1 MLSLRFLTVWRC
13 LLSVALPLMMFATAA
28 SAATTTA
35 TRIRPTIP
43 AATPKIQ
50 AQQPAPKATAPRT
63 TPATKPKPVVRR
75 AQRRAPARRPVP
87 ALLAQPQQVPQIS
100 AVPRAVIALLED
112 GDLASAAR
120 RLYMAPGST
129 RNLMLIREMERI
141 GESRVGIKPSPDER
155 HRHFL
160 NLGIAYHN
168 LFLLL
173 RTHADTP
180 KLSKVQRRF
189 LQKARDGYRR
199 ARKTAAPDHRAEIE
213 VLLASLDA
221 ASGKQDRAKKYF
233 VKKVDAKA
241 LGQSFRGATYLATYY
256 AALGD
261 AERTVA
267 ALQTARQYD
276 RDATLRDWMAIA
288 DDFQPVRDTPAF
300 QTLLQ
305 ELMKPRR
312 SR

>member
-1 MLSLRFLTVWRC
+1 M
-13 LLSVALPLMMFATAA
+13 ALPLMLFATAA

-35 TRIRPTIP
+35 TRIKPTIP
-43 AATPKIQ
+43 AATPKTQ
-50 AQQPAPKATAPRT
+50 AQRPAPAVAPKATVQRT
-63 TPATKPKPVVRR
+63 TPAAKPKPVVRR

-87 ALLAQPQQVPQIS
+87 ALLAKPQQVPQIS

-141 GESRVGIKPSPDER
+141 GESRVGVKPSPDER

-189 LQKARDGYRR
+189 LQKARDAYRR

-213 VLLASLDA
+213 VLWASLDA
-221 ASGKQDRAKKYF
+221 ASGKVAAAEKYF
-233 VKKVDAKA
+233 AKKVDAKA

-261 AERTVA
+261 AERTVT

-305 ELMKPRR
+305 ELTKPRR